1 VCSKSGPRKEVTL
14 IKSVETTILD
24 SSYIVKIVETRSSS
38 SESKIDR
45 LNRGTTIPSESRK
58 IRSIIPSKKCAQ
70 KYVYVHTG
78 SFMK

>member
-1 VCSKSGPRKEVTL
+1 VTV

-24 SSYIVKIVETRSSS
+24 SSYIMKIVETQSSS

-45 LNRGTTIPSESRK
+45 LNRGTKIPCESKK
-58 IRSIIPSKKCAQ
+58 ISAKIPSKKCAQ

-78 SFMK
+78 SFIK